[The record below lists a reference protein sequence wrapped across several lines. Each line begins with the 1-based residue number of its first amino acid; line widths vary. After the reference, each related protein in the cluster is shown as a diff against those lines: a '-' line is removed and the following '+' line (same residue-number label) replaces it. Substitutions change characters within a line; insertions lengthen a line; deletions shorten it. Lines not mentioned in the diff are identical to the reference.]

1 MIIKILGTGC
11 PKCKLLEQIIKEAV
25 SQLWISADIIKI
37 QDMEDIMQYDI
48 MSTPALIIDERV
60 IITGRIPNKEEMK
73 RILLNEK
80 K

>member
-1 MIIKILGTGC
+1 
-11 PKCKLLEQIIKEAV
+11 
-25 SQLWISADIIKI
+25 
-37 QDMEDIMQYDI
+37 MQYDI